1 MAATARRIES
11 TNLDERLSQ
20 SQDELGE
27 LASTFNQLLDRLE
40 AAFQRERRFIAD
52 VSHDLRTPLAL
63 AKSTIGVTL
72 NRPRRADELR
82 TVLGE
87 VDVQIDRVTSLLE
100 ATLFLSRADS
110 EQLEQGFEPVDL
122 TELLADLHETTSLYA
137 QTERDQ
143 TVTCSVAPNLCVRGD
158 RDQLTRLF
166 LNLLDN
172 AMQYT
177 PAGGTVRLSA
187 EAAGSLAKISVQDN
201 GVGIAPED
209 LGHVFDRF
217 FRADAA
223 RASSNGHH
231 HGLGLSIAQA
241 IACAHKGKISV
252 ASTLGKG
259 TTFTVELPLAA
270 GAAGGRPS
278 GTAEARAASSAR
290 PVSQQDSASLKQGA
304 VR

>member
-11 TNLDERLSQ
+11 TNLDERLRQ

-27 LASTFNQLLDRLE
+27 LASTFNQLLDRLQ

-63 AKSTIGVTL
+63 AKSTIGVAL

-82 TVLGE
+82 EVLGD

-110 EQLEQGFEPVDL
+110 EQMEQGFEPVDL
-122 TELLADLHETTSLYA
+122 TELLADLHETTALYA
-137 QTERDQ
+137 QTEHDQ
-143 TVTCSVAPNLCVRGD
+143 TVTSFVAPNLCVRGD

-177 PAGGTVRLSA
+177 PAGGTIRLNA
-187 EAAGSLAKISVQDN
+187 AAAGAVAQISLQDN

-223 RASSNGHH
+223 RASTNGHH

-241 IACAHKGKISV
+241 IASAHKGKISV

-259 TTFTVELPLAA
+259 TTFTVELPLGTGCPA
-270 GAAGGRPS
+270 GRPS
-278 GTAEARAASSAR
+278 STAGARATSSNQ
-290 PVSQQDSASLKQGA
+290 VVQQPDAIA
-304 VR
+304 